1 MIPSFREATGAEA
14 FCVPTPPGNSLP
26 LLNFSACSD
35 HQEPRE
41 RQAIVKRK
49 KARHTLDNKH
59 YKHIKCHLHVRNVNE
74 KKKKKRNASVH
85 ESGLRGAVAAAQQ
98 GSLF

>member
-74 KKKKKRNASVH
+74 KKKKNEMRQYMRAG
-85 ESGLRGAVAAAQQ
+85 SGGL
-98 GSLF
+98 